1 TCRQLNKFPI
11 PPWRNWLLGHTGMG
25 QSTEEGLQQVD
36 ALVAQYRHGC
46 LWWGLPWLPVLRLF
60 HPSTLRPLL
69 SASAFVAPKDK
80 IFYGFLKP
88 WLGEGLLLSDG
99 QRWVRHRR
107 LLTPA
112 FHGNV
117 LRNYLGIFN
126 QSTRVLLWGAA
137 AVAAGGGP
145 VKLEVLQPLSLLTLD
160 TLQKCIF
167 SHESHC
173 QERPSKYIQAILEL
187 SSLVVQRQFQPLLHP
202 WWLYSLSSDGRRFAR
217 ACATVHAFTADVVQR
232 RRQALACLGHQ
243 AWLDA
248 HWGRSMDFIDLLLLT
263 KDENGHTLSDEDIAA
278 EADTFMFEGHD
289 TTASGLAWLFYNLAG
304 HPEHQERCPQEV
316 QELLAGRDT
325 ADIEWEDLSQLPFT
339 TMCIKESLRL
349 HPPVTAVSRRCTKDI
364 PLHDGR
370 VIPKGMAWPGWPQC
384 HHPPSS
390 AIPKVAIPIPPGVVC
405 LMSIYG
411 THHNPDLWPEPE
423 VFSPLRFSPENSK
436 GQSLVSFIPFS
447 AGPRNCIGQSF
458 AMAEM
463 KVVVAL
469 TLSRFMLRRDNARPP
484 PRRKPE
490 LILRAEDGL
499 WLLLEPL

>member
-1 TCRQLNKFPI
+1 MAVVAALGSLGVVALGTFVVALLLRWLWDMLVAVTHFRATCLQLKKFPI

-36 ALVAQYRHGC
+36 ALVTRYRHGC

-69 SASAFVAPKDK
+69 SAS
-80 IFYGFLKP
+80 
-88 WLGEGLLLSDG
+88 GEGLLLSRG

-112 FHGNV
+112 FHGDV
-117 LRNYLGIFN
+117 LRGYVGIFN
-126 QSTRVLLWGAA
+126 QSTRVLLAKWEAA
-137 AVAAGGGP
+137 AAGGAP
-145 VKLEVLQPLSLLTLD
+145 VGLEMLQPLSLLTLD

-173 QERPSKYIQAILEL
+173 QEQPSEYIQAILEL
-187 SSLVVQRQFQPLLHP
+187 SSLVVRRQLRPLLHP
-202 WWLYSLSSDGRRFAR
+202 WWLYRLSPDGRRFAR
-217 ACATVHAFTADVVQR
+217 ACATVHAFTADVVHR
-232 RRQALACLGHQ
+232 RRHALARLGHQ
-243 AWLDA
+243 AWLDG
-248 HWGRSMDFIDLLLLT
+248 HRGRSMDFIDLLLLA
-263 KDENGHTLSDEDIAA
+263 KDEDGHTLSDEDIAA

-289 TTASGLAWLFYNLAG
+289 TTASGLAWLFYNLAS
-304 HPEHQERCPQEV
+304 HPKHQERCRQEV

-370 VIPKGMAWPGWPQC
+370 IIPKGV
-384 HHPPSS
+384 
-390 AIPKVAIPIPPGVVC
+390 IC

-423 VFSPLRFSPENSK
+423 VFNPLRFSPENSK
-436 GQSLVSFIPFS
+436 GQSPSSFIPFS

-458 AMAEM
+458 AMTEM

-469 TLSRFMLRRDNARPP
+469 TLSRFVLRRDTARPP

-499 WLLLEPL
+499 WLLLEPLLGAA

>member
-1 TCRQLNKFPI
+1 MCVTGNGALGDRDII
-11 PPWRNWLLGHTGMG
+11 PGRPQDGSRG
-25 QSTEEGLQQVD
+25 QE
-36 ALVAQYRHGC
+36 
-46 LWWGLPWLPVLRLF
+46 WWGTGTTPWV
-60 HPSTLRPLL
+60 PSVDPGVP
-69 SASAFVAPKDK
+69 SP
-80 IFYGFLKP
+80 
-88 WLGEGLLLSDG
+88 GEGLLLSDG
-99 QRWVRHRR
+99 QRWARHRQ

-112 FHGNV
+112 FHGDV

-126 QSTRVLLWGAA
+126 QSTRVLLAKWGAA

-145 VKLEVLQPLSLLTLD
+145 VELEVLQPLSLLTLD

-173 QERPSKYIQAILEL
+173 QEQPSEYIQAILEL
-187 SSLVVQRQFQPLLHP
+187 SSLVVRRQFQPLLHP

-243 AWLDA
+243 AWLDG
-248 HWGRSMDFIDLLLLT
+248 HRGRSMDFIDLLLLT
-263 KDENGHTLSDEDIAA
+263 KDENGHTLSDKDIAA

-304 HPEHQERCPQEV
+304 HPEYQERCRQEV

-325 ADIEWEDLSQLPFT
+325 VDIEWEDLSQLPFT

-349 HPPVTAVSRRCTKDI
+349 HPPVTAVSRRCTEDI
-364 PLHDGR
+364 PLRDGR
-370 VIPKGMAWPGWPQC
+370 VIPKGV
-384 HHPPSS
+384 
-390 AIPKVAIPIPPGVVC
+390 IC

-423 VFSPLRFSPENSK
+423 VFNPLRFSLENSK
-436 GQSLVSFIPFS
+436 GRSPSSFIPFS

-469 TLSRFMLRRDNARPP
+469 TLSRFVLRRDTARPP

-499 WLLLEPL
+499 WLLLEPLVGVA